1 MMSSNK
7 GNGIN
12 LVLEEIEGIKTLNDQ
27 YKKELN
33 DAKAGTGLC
42 SMLPKNARE
51 AVAKMLEKHIS
62 DNEKSIQELLIYIRE
77 IENE

>member
-1 MMSSNK
+1 MMNSNK

-12 LVLEEIEGIKTLNDQ
+12 LVLEEIEGIKKLNEQ
-27 YKKELN
+27 YHKELK

-42 SMLPKNARE
+42 SLLPRNARE
-51 AVAKMLEKHIS
+51 AVVKMLEKHIS
-62 DNEKSIQELLIYIRE
+62 DNEKSIQELLVYIRE